1 MLLREKMQIYP
12 FSDSEKKVITILLEK
27 GEQIASCSVQNIA
40 KSTYTSPSILVR
52 LAKKLG
58 FSGWKDFKEAFLEET
73 RYLNSHF
80 QNIDANIPFSSKDS
94 MMTIAGKITALHQES
109 IADTMHLL
117 SHTDLHE
124 AVYLM
129 NKSREIRIFC
139 LSDMNYPAESF
150 AFKLRRINKRAFID
164 PVQDNMFH
172 DAIMTTEKDCAIC
185 ISYSGESPT
194 LLKFVR
200 YLRENHV
207 PIIAITSI
215 GDNSLSKVA
224 NVTLRLCTRE
234 KSFSKIYGF
243 SSMESVNLIL
253 DILYAELFAMHY
265 EQNLKYKLD
274 VADRVERDRVID
286 NQIIKEDI

>member
-1 MLLREKMQIYP
+1 MFYPKYCKGNIY
-12 FSDSEKKVITILLEK
+12 FAFYSCAVGKKI
-27 GEQIASCSVQNIA
+27 
-40 KSTYTSPSILVR
+40 R
-52 LAKKLG
+52 
-58 FSGWKDFKEAFLEET
+58 FSGWKEFKKAFLEET
-73 RYLNSHF
+73 HYLNSHF
-80 QNIDANIPFSSKDS
+80 QNIDANIPFSSTDS
-94 MMTIAGKITALHQES
+94 ITTIAGKIATLHQES
-109 IADTMHLL
+109 IEDTMNLISHAELHKATVLL
-117 SHTDLHE
+117 H
-124 AVYLM
+124 
-129 NKSREIRIFC
+129 KSREIRLFC
-139 LSDMNYPAESF
+139 LGDMNYPAESF
-150 AFKLRRINKRAFID
+150 ILKLRRINKRAFID

-215 GDNSLSKVA
+215 GDNSLSKA
-224 NVTLRLCTRE
+224 ADVTLRLCTRE
-234 KSFSKIYGF
+234 RSFSKIYGF

-274 VADRVERDRVID
+274 VADRVERDRIID
-286 NQIIKEDI
+286 NQIIKEDT